1 MQQTGR
7 DTIARDTMLR
17 FAQKT
22 GLAPGSGSPV
32 RYLWTDAYAVCN
44 FLELHRRTNDGNYLQ
59 SALDLVEQV
68 HETLGR
74 HREDDSREGWISGM
88 SEKEGRLH
96 PTAGGLRIGKTLPDR
111 RRHEPADADLEWDR
125 DGQYFHYLTKWMHAL
140 RQVQIAT
147 GDWKY
152 VRWARELA
160 KAACEAFA
168 RRANSGAVTGL
179 YWKMNVDLTYPVVA
193 SMGHHDP
200 LDGYITLLEIDRSL
214 PQKDRGQPALDLS
227 GELSIFKQLCIGRD
241 WVTDD
246 ALGIGGLLFDACRL
260 IQLSPG
266 DDREFV
272 NAMLISLLE
281 ASRTGLRHFLSSDT
295 LQESAAQR
303 LAFRELGLSIG
314 IHAIP
319 LILARLDQS
328 GDVELS
334 SRTKPLIVDLERVVQ
349 LADAIE
355 DFWLQS
361 AHRRPRSWQHH
372 ENINMVMLASSLM
385 PDGVLR
391 LSDMKSVSTMT

>member
-1 MQQTGR
+1 MQETGR

-22 GLAPGSGSPV
+22 GLSSGCGSPV

-59 SALDLVEQV
+59 LALDLVRQV

-88 SEKEGRLH
+88 SEREGRLH

-111 RRHEPADADLEWDR
+111 RPYEPADANLEWDR

-140 RQVQIAT
+140 RQVKVVT

-152 VRWARELA
+152 VRWARELG
-160 KAACEAFA
+160 KAACKAFA
-168 RRANSGAVTGL
+168 RRTNSGAVAGL
-179 YWKMNVDLTYPVVA
+179 YWKMNVDLTYPVVT
-193 SMGHHDP
+193 SIGHHDP
-200 LDGYITLLEIDRSL
+200 LDGHVTLLEIDRSL
-214 PQKDRGQPALDLS
+214 PQGDRGQPALDLS
-227 GELSIFKQLCIGRD
+227 NELSTLKPLCIGRD
-241 WVTDD
+241 WATDD

-260 IQLSPG
+260 MQLSS
-266 DDREFV
+266 DNDREFID
-272 NAMLISLLE
+272 ATLTSLLE
-281 ASRTGLRHFLSSDT
+281 ASHIGLRHFLGSDT
-295 LQESAAQR
+295 LQENAAQR

-314 IHAIP
+314 VHAIP
-319 LILARLDQS
+319 LILKRLGQS
-328 GDVELS
+328 GRVELS

-355 DFWLQS
+355 DFWLHP
-361 AHRRPRSWQHH
+361 AHRRTRRWQDHD
-372 ENINMVMLASSLM
+372 NINLVMLASSLM

-391 LSDMKSVSTMT
+391 L